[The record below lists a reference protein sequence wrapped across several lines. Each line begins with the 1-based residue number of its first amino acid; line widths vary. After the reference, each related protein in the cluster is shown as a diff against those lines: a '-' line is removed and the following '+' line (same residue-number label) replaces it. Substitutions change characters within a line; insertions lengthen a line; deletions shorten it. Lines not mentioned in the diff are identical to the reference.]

1 MIEAALEHK
10 GTSRSRS
17 DRDHSTHTDA
27 GGAVVQTRTHHIRT
41 NHTQHKGVTPAL
53 LMALACALPG
63 CGGGGA
69 QTRAEKPGV
78 NIGLEAMV
86 GDNPSG
92 VPLTQAETELE
103 ALIAEQTAQ
112 LAEAYGTPIED
123 VAEPDPIIDSS
134 LSNLLGADGDAAETE
149 AETTAADTTP
159 DSPKDVVT
167 PPTPVEEAVDA
178 AAGETEPP
186 TEAAAPEPTGV
197 ELLYAQ
203 LDEALGQELD
213 TTSEPFRTAV
223 AMIAMAAAQGK
234 DPLEAIGPSTK
245 AGAALSPAER
255 DSAAAVAE
263 MLSSV
268 LSPGEI
274 SEEDRATALRTLSD
288 RLNRSMGLN
297 IPRALLCTEVR
308 GFGRYTPFP
317 QTDFLAGRRIRA
329 LLYVEVDRFEHREVD
344 TSNLGGLPV
353 EERWAIDLTQTLEL
367 YHDGEG
373 EILAWKRP
381 EEVVVETSRNKQRD
395 FYLLTEIS
403 LPETLTVGSFQLK
416 VIIRDRVAGAR
427 TEMLIPIGIVAD
439 PALAW
444 TPR

>member
-1 MIEAALEHK
+1 M
-10 GTSRSRS
+10 
-17 DRDHSTHTDA
+17 
-27 GGAVVQTRTHHIRT
+27 QTRTHHIRT
-41 NHTQHKGVTPAL
+41 NHTRHKGVTPAL

-63 CGGGGA
+63 CGGSGGGGA

-78 NIGLEAMV
+78 NVGLEAMV

-92 VPLTQAETELE
+92 VPLTEAETELE

-123 VAEPDPIIDSS
+123 VAEPDPITDSS

-159 DSPKDVVT
+159 DSPEDVVT
-167 PPTPVEEAVDA
+167 PPTPVEETADAV
-178 AAGETEPP
+178 AGETEPT

-234 DPLEAIGPSTK
+234 DPLEAIGPNTK

-317 QTDFLAGRRIRA
+317 KTDFLAGRRIRA
-329 LLYVEVDRFEHREVD
+329 LLYVEVDSFEHREVD

-381 EEVVVETSRNKQRD
+381 EEIVVETSRNKQRD

>member
-1 MIEAALEHK
+1 M
-10 GTSRSRS
+10 
-17 DRDHSTHTDA
+17 
-27 GGAVVQTRTHHIRT
+27 QTRTHHIRT
-41 NHTQHKGVTPAL
+41 NHTRHKGVTPAL

-63 CGGGGA
+63 CGGGGT

-78 NIGLEAMV
+78 NVGLEAMV
-86 GDNPSG
+86 EANPSG
-92 VPLTQAETELE
+92 APLTKAETELE
-103 ALIAEQTAQ
+103 ALIAEQAAQ

-123 VAEPDPIIDSS
+123 VAEPDPITDSS
-134 LSNLLGADGDAAETE
+134 LSNLLGADGDAVDSQAET
-149 AETTAADTTP
+149 AAGDDPTA
-159 DSPKDVVT
+159 DSQEDAVA
-167 PPTPVEEAVDA
+167 PPTAVAEAAQPVPIEPDPGV
-178 AAGETEPP
+178 EPP
-186 TEAAAPEPTGV
+186 APVPSELD
-197 ELLYAQ
+197 LLYAQ
-203 LDEALGQELD
+203 LDEALGQEID
-213 TTSEPFRTAV
+213 TTSEPLRAAV
-223 AMIAMAAAQGK
+223 ALIAMAAAQGK
-234 DPLEAIGPSTK
+234 DPLEAIGPNTR
-245 AGAALSPAER
+245 AGAALSPQER
-255 DSAAAVAE
+255 ESAAAVAE

-268 LSPGEI
+268 LSPGEV

-317 QTDFLAGRRIRA
+317 RTDFLAGRRIRA

-381 EEVVVETSRNKQRD
+381 EEIVVETSRNKQRD

-403 LPETLTVGSFQLK
+403 LPETLTVGSYQLK
-416 VIIRDRVAGAR
+416 IIIKDRVAGAR
-427 TEMLIPIGIVAD
+427 TETLIPIGIVAD